1 MAQLFQLLLW
11 KTNYQVLLTLKF
23 EPLKLKIV
31 KCIIIDDEISAI
43 ESLKGLIEHLPF
55 LTVSKSFTD
64 PFEGLRFIQENC
76 VDLVF
81 LDVEMPL
88 INGIE
93 LIKSCPKRPQVIL
106 MANSNNFAIF
116 GYELEVIDFLIK
128 PLSFDRLLRAVNK
141 SVRIQNM
148 ISQLH
153 DTVSANEKK
162 SSYDFILVK
171 TGYNTIRINYKDILF
186 CEGLKDYIKI
196 HIPGKT
202 VVTLNSLKKFEEILP
217 DELFVRVHKSFIV
230 PLSKIDSIQH
240 NRIAIGKTMIPIGD
254 NYKSVFN
261 QKILSL
267 SV

>member
-1 MAQLFQLLLW
+1 M
-11 KTNYQVLLTLKF
+11 
-23 EPLKLKIV
+23 